1 MKNMLKRIFSA
12 QTSYALVSLLFAII
26 LFFTAYSTS
35 YNGRDLQTH
44 ETFSANVEN
53 VPIDIKYDSDKYFIS
68 GYSYEAEVYLTST
81 NRVKLDSEI
90 SSSTR
95 KFKVVAD
102 LTNADTGVTT
112 VKLQIKDLPS
122 DVTARVT
129 PGTMSVT
136 IGKKKS
142 KTFKVVPRVDDNQ
155 LATGYQLDKASTNLS
170 EVTVTS
176 DEDSLE
182 QIDHVEAVLPS
193 NKVLSD
199 NYSGQANLQ
208 AVSADG
214 TVISSIIDPSKA
226 TLDVQVKKLT
236 KVVPVV
242 INLTGQK
249 AEGVSDVKYQT
260 SVSSATISGDQDAL
274 DKVSQISVTIDIS
287 NVTKSQSKNV
297 TLSADGVTVEPEKAT
312 VTLSVTK

>member
-1 MKNMLKRIFSA
+1 MKKVLRKIFSA
-12 QTSYALVSLLFAII
+12 QTSYALVSLFFAIV
-26 LFFTAYSTS
+26 LFLTAYSTS

-142 KTFKVVPRVDDNQ
+142 KTFKVLPRVDEDQ
-155 LATGYQLDKASTNLS
+155 LAAGYQLEKASSNLS

-242 INLTGQK
+242 VNLTGQK
-249 AEGVSDVKYQT
+249 AEGVSEVKYQS
-260 SVSSATISGDQDAL
+260 SVSSATISGDQEAL

-287 NVTKSQSKNV
+287 NVTKSQSKSV

-312 VTLSVTK
+312 IALSVTK

>member
-1 MKNMLKRIFSA
+1 MKKILKRIFSV
-12 QTSYALVSLLFAII
+12 QTSYALVSLVFAIL
-26 LFFTAYSTS
+26 LFLTAYSTS

-81 NRVKLDSEI
+81 TRVKLDSEI

-142 KTFKVVPRVDDNQ
+142 KIFKVTPRVDDNQ
-155 LATGYQLDKASTNLS
+155 LATGYQLDKVSTNLS

-199 NYSGQANLQ
+199 DYSGQANLQ

-249 AEGVSDVKYQT
+249 ADGVSDVKYQS
-260 SVSSATISGDQDAL
+260 SVSSVTISGDQVAL
-274 DKVSQISVTIDIS
+274 DKISQISVTIDIS

-312 VTLSVTK
+312 VALSVTK